1 MIALIR
7 TDSGNADFVK
17 LVHQLNEYLKMMD
30 GEEHA
35 FYSQY
40 NGIESLKNVIV
51 AYVNSEPVGCGAFKK
66 FDDNRVEIKRMYTA
80 SEHRGIGVASKIL
93 KELESWSQ
101 EMSYSTSI
109 LETGKRQIE
118 AVQFYKKNNYKIIT
132 NYGQYLGKDN
142 SLCFEKE
149 LV

>member
-1 MIALIR
+1 MITLIR
-7 TDSGNADFVK
+7 TDSGNIDFIK
-17 LVHQLNEYLKMMD
+17 LVSQLNDYLKIMD

-35 FYSQY
+35 FYNQY

-51 AYVNSEPVGCGAFKK
+51 AYVDSEPVGCGAFKK
-66 FDDNRVEIKRMYTA
+66 FDDKRVEIKRMYT
-80 SEHRGIGVASKIL
+80 SFEHRGIGIASKIL
-93 KELESWSQ
+93 KELENWSK
-101 EMSYSTSI
+101 EMLYSKSI

-118 AVQFYKKNNYKIIT
+118 AVEFYKKNNYKIIT
-132 NYGQYLGKDN
+132 NYGQYSGKEN

>member
-40 NGIESLKNVIV
+40 NGIESLKYVIV

>member
-51 AYVNSEPVGCGAFKK
+51 AYENSEPVGCGAFKK
-66 FDDNRVEIKRMYTA
+66 FDDNRVEIKRMYTS

>member
-17 LVHQLNEYLKMMD
+17 LVHQLNGYLKMMD

-66 FDDNRVEIKRMYTA
+66 FDDNRVEIKRMYTS

>member
-7 TDSGNADFVK
+7 TYSGNADFVK
-17 LVHQLNEYLKMMD
+17 LVHQLNEYLKIMD

-40 NGIESLKNVIV
+40 NGIESLKYVIV

-132 NYGQYLGKDN
+132 NYGQYLGKEN

>member
-1 MIALIR
+1 MTALIR

-80 SEHRGIGVASKIL
+80 SEHRGIRVASKIL

>member
-1 MIALIR
+1 MTALIR

-66 FDDNRVEIKRMYTA
+66 FDDNRVEIKRMYTS

>member
-7 TDSGNADFVK
+7 TDSGNVDFVK
-17 LVHQLNEYLKMMD
+17 LVNQLNEYLKMMD

-51 AYVNSEPVGCGAFKK
+51 AYENSEPVGCGAFKK

-132 NYGQYLGKDN
+132 NYGQYLGKEN

>member
-7 TDSGNADFVK
+7 TYSGNADFVK
-17 LVHQLNEYLKMMD
+17 LVHQLNEYLKIMD

-40 NGIESLKNVIV
+40 NGIESLKYVIV

-66 FDDNRVEIKRMYTA
+66 FDDNRVEIKRMYTS

-132 NYGQYLGKDN
+132 NYGQYLGKEN

>member
-132 NYGQYLGKDN
+132 NYGQYLGKEN
-142 SLCFEKE
+142 SLCFKKE

>member
-1 MIALIR
+1 MTALIR

-66 FDDNRVEIKRMYTA
+66 FDDNRVEIKRMYTS

-132 NYGQYLGKDN
+132 NYGQYLGKEN
-142 SLCFEKE
+142 SLCFKKE

>member
-7 TDSGNADFVK
+7 TYSGNADFVK
-17 LVHQLNEYLKMMD
+17 LVHQLNEYLKIMD

-40 NGIESLKNVIV
+40 NGIESLKYVIV

>member
-7 TDSGNADFVK
+7 TDSGNVDFVK
-17 LVHQLNEYLKMMD
+17 LVNQLNEYLKMMD

>member
-80 SEHRGIGVASKIL
+80 SEHRGIRVASKIL

-132 NYGQYLGKDN
+132 NYGQYLGKEN
-142 SLCFEKE
+142 SLCFKKE

>member
-7 TDSGNADFVK
+7 TDSGNVDFVK
-17 LVHQLNEYLKMMD
+17 LVNQLNEYLKMMD

-51 AYVNSEPVGCGAFKK
+51 AYENSEPVGCGAFKK